1 MKSFNLYIMSKI
13 NLSLIQKQIL
23 FILIILSG
31 FVSTLRAE
39 VKLPGI
45 FSDHMVLQW
54 GQKLPIWGEAAPNE
68 IITIKFHN
76 YSKTVSADKN
86 GRWSVSLPKQKAGG
100 PYTLNVNDI
109 VISDVYVGDVFL
121 CSGQSNMELTVKR
134 VMSEY
139 KDEIETYENN
149 LIRYTKTAYA
159 YDFVSPRNDC
169 NTQWKICD
177 QANVYDYSALC
188 YFFAKELQ
196 HDKNVAIGI
205 INSSWGGTPIAAW
218 STKESLERHPKFK
231 TAFNSELFFNPNY
244 PDSVKM
250 NDRNLVNKWYED
262 IDKKDGLKNL
272 SSEKFDTVKWK
283 QVNVFNDRWGE
294 REGNPVTGV
303 YYFRRHVYL
312 PDSLAGKK
320 AILQVGTLK
329 DADVTYVNGVQ
340 VGNTSYQ
347 YPPRIY
353 NVPSGVLKG
362 GDNEI
367 IIRLLSCNGRPMFV
381 NGKPYQLEIDG
392 NIFEFDAKWE
402 CHLSCVMPP
411 QPSVTN
417 FQNHPTG
424 LYNAMIHPLRDYA
437 IKGVI
442 WYQGES
448 DCGMD
453 NSMDYEAH
461 LMSLIQDWRKQWH
474 NSELPFVIVQLAN
487 FQE

>member
-45 FSDHMVLQW
+45 FSDHMVLQRR
-54 GQKLPIWGEAAPNE
+54 QKLPIWGEAAPNE

-134 VMSEY
+134 VMSKY

-159 YDFVSPRNDC
+159 YDFVSPRTDC
-169 NTQWKICD
+169 DNQWKICD

-196 HDKNVAIGI
+196 HDKDVAIGI

-231 TAFNSELFFNPNY
+231 TVFNSELFFNSNY

-250 NDRNLVNKWYED
+250 NDRILVNKWYED
-262 IDKKDGLKNL
+262 IDKMDGLKNL
-272 SSEKFDTVKWK
+272 SSERIDTVKWK

-303 YYFRRHVYL
+303 YYFRRHVYI

-340 VGNTSYQ
+340 VGNTAYQ
-347 YPPRIY
+347 YPPHI
-353 NVPSGVLKG
+353 
-362 GDNEI
+362 
-367 IIRLLSCNGRPMFV
+367 
-381 NGKPYQLEIDG
+381 
-392 NIFEFDAKWE
+392 
-402 CHLSCVMPP
+402 
-411 QPSVTN
+411 
-417 FQNHPTG
+417 
-424 LYNAMIHPLRDYA
+424 
-437 IKGVI
+437 
-442 WYQGES
+442 
-448 DCGMD
+448 
-453 NSMDYEAH
+453 
-461 LMSLIQDWRKQWH
+461 MSLPV
-474 NSELPFVIVQLAN
+474 S
-487 FQE
+487 